1 MQELCH
7 AMMPMP
13 RPPCRSERP
22 ATTSSSKC
30 FGGTV
35 ASPAS
40 CSSTN
45 RHVIPD
51 VPETVLEVPPK
62 AEVEAVP
69 DAAVEASTSENRG
82 TAASGCAPE
91 ADAASQ
97 AWTSI
102 STKRRKGKAALP
114 WEGQQQQHPRQQQQQ
129 VQQPVAGSPARAT
142 QASHHSSCRDNNSH
156 APHVE
161 GGKSRGLS
169 HFQRIKVGI
178 EDDPDFRVVQRLI
191 GPRGKNV
198 QDIVSR
204 CNGVK
209 IWIIGKG
216 SRSWEDDAG
225 PLTVCVG
232 ATSATVYDFATGLIQ
247 ELLGKV
253 RDEHAK
259 FSRGRGGVSRT
270 TA

>member
-69 DAAVEASTSENRG
+69 DAAAE
-82 TAASGCAPE
+82 
-91 ADAASQ
+91 

-102 STKRRKGKAALP
+102 STKRRKGKAVLLS
-114 WEGQQQQHPRQQQQQ
+114 EGQQQQQ
-129 VQQPVAGSPARAT
+129 VQQPVPGSPARAA
-142 QASHHSSCRDNNSH
+142 QASHRSSCRAPPLTDHNAH
-156 APHVE
+156 APRAE

-232 ATSATVYDFATGLIQ
+232 ATSATVFDVAAGLIQ

-259 FSRGRGGVSRT
+259 FSRGRSGGAPRS